1 MEPQKAGRLTS
12 LDQFRGFTVA
22 AMMAVNFMGGSAAT
36 PALLRHHNTWCSLA
50 DAVMPQFFLAAGMAL
65 RLVMER
71 DAASQDRATALRR
84 GVRRGLLL
92 MLIGW
97 VFYMPGR
104 RYASWEALTEA
115 FPWPLARDVFLTNAF
130 QALTHIGATTLWVL
144 PVMCCGWRVRVVH
157 ALGSAALHAWL
168 SHLFWYRTLHEWHV
182 IDGGPLGFLTW
193 TLPMTAGSLAWDAL
207 RGATGGGI
215 GRLATWGAAAMALG
229 YALSCL
235 TQGGVLAAPPFT
247 APWHGP
253 DMWTMSQRAGSVS
266 YLMFGAGFAAVVLAV
281 FVEWSDRRGG
291 RLRLFADLGENA
303 LAAYLIHMVVLVCF
317 EHVMPRDAP
326 LWWVLAASAAGF
338 LLIWG
343 AVRWCRA
350 RGLVLRV

>member
-1 MEPQKAGRLTS
+1 MTPQDNGRLTS
-12 LDQFRGFTVA
+12 LDQCRGFTVA
-22 AMMAVNFMGGSAAT
+22 AMLAVNFMGSCAAT

-50 DAVMPQFFLAAGMAL
+50 DTVMPQFFFAAGMAL

-71 DAASQDRATALRR
+71 ETARQGRAAALRR

-104 RYASWEALTEA
+104 RYGSWEGLTAA
-115 FPWPLARDVFLTNAF
+115 FPWPLVRDVFLTNAF

-144 PVMCCGWRVRVVH
+144 PVMSLGWRVRVVH
-157 ALGSAALHAWL
+157 ALASAALHAWI
-168 SHLFWYRTLHEWHV
+168 SHVFWYRTLHEWHV

-207 RGATGGGI
+207 RGGKSGGI
-215 GRLATWGAAAMALG
+215 RRLAAWGGAAMAMG

-235 TQGGVLAAPPFT
+235 TQGGVVAAPPFV
-247 APWHGP
+247 APWHEP

-266 YLMFGAGFAAVVLAV
+266 YLMFGAGFAAAV
-281 FVEWSDRRGG
+281 QAAFAVWSDRRGG

-303 LAAYLIHMVVLVCF
+303 MAAYLIHMVVLVCL

-338 LLIWG
+338 LMTWG
-343 AVRWCRA
+343 AVRWCTA
-350 RGLVLRV
+350 RGVVLRV